1 LIFFSTSLFNTILFV
16 FLISILTIILL
27 VVVFGHFLNYFFFSI
42 SLFNQ
47 R

>member
-1 LIFFSTSLFNTILFV
+1 
-16 FLISILTIILL
+16 LTIILL
-27 VVVFGHFLNYFFFSI
+27 VVVFGHFLNYFLFSI